1 MAAITGLRQLSTAF
15 KEACSLRI
23 LRRSSAALRPMSLPR
38 PLAARARSRRSMP
51 AEKCFPSPVSTTT
64 RPASVSS
71 THLNMSTISSQ
82 NAAFM
87 ALTFSGRLIATWAI
101 RSFSS
106 TRKAW
111 YSVTLSSS
119 TACAWAYCQAI
130 KSTCLK
136 RHNYNNS
143 RPKVDARPCDA
154 AHALHNICAR
164 QLRQLLTLH
173 NAIDRITRAVRML
186 LALQSVDVRVEP
198 GELQSELLCEVE
210 VIEY

>member
-1 MAAITGLRQLSTAF
+1 CGAVFSFVVFTYSF
-15 KEACSLRI
+15 FFFFS
-23 LRRSSAALRPMSLPR
+23 
-38 PLAARARSRRSMP
+38 SRRRHTRFSRDWSSDV
-51 AEKCFPSPVSTTT
+51 CSSDLTT
-64 RPASVSS
+64 RTASVSS

-119 TACAWAYCQAI
+119 TACAWADCQAF
-130 KSTCLK
+130 KSACPK

-143 RPKVDARPCDA
+143 RPKVDAGPCDA